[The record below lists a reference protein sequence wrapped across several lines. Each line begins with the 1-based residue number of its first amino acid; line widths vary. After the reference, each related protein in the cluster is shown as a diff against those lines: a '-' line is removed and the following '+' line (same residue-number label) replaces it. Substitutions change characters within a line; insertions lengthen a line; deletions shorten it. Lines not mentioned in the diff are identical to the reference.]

1 MYQPHSNRIRLMGFI
16 ALMVTFP
23 LVSAGQTPAAKKK
36 AVDVKPPVPATA
48 PAPQVVA
55 APSLSIE
62 DIIKMVEAK
71 VPESI
76 VASKV
81 RKNQT
86 AFDLTPDQLIALKK
100 AAASDNLIEV
110 LMDPSKAYVS
120 PPVPPV
126 PTVVPVAPAPPPP
139 PVVAEKP
146 PLEIGVYVKK
156 AGEWAEVQPEVV
168 NWKTGGAIKSLASAG
183 VVKKDL
189 NGNIDGPSS
198 KNSVKS
204 PVEVLIVT
212 AEGIAP
218 SEYQL
223 LRLRI
228 NKDYREFRSVTGGIL
243 NQRGGAM
250 RDLVPFESKKVAPRN
265 FIVILP
271 ASLGAGEYGVLPP
284 GAGGSSTTNAVS
296 SSYGKMFTFH
306 IIE

>member
-1 MYQPHSNRIRLMGFI
+1 MYQQCNNRFHPIGLITVMSAFC
-16 ALMVTFP
+16 
-23 LVSAGQTPAAKKK
+23 LVGDAQTPPARKK
-36 AVDVKPPVPATA
+36 AAEVKPVVPAAA
-48 PAPQVVA
+48 PAPPVVA
-55 APSLSIE
+55 ASALSVD

-71 VPESI
+71 VPENL

-81 RKNQT
+81 RKNQI

-126 PTVVPVAPAPPPP
+126 PVAAPPAPAPAPT
-139 PVVAEKP
+139 PVVVEKP
-146 PLEIGVYVKK
+146 SLEIGVYVKK

-189 NGNIDGPSS
+189 NGNLDGPSS

-204 PVEVLIVT
+204 PVEILIVT

-296 SSYGKMFTFH
+296 ASYGKMYTFH
-306 IIE
+306 IVE